1 LNPSN
6 STEAILNVKSRRL
19 FSMDKSKNEV
29 IARYSLEGY
38 SQPIGISEYEISKMF
53 PESFKN
59 SLPSI
64 EDIEN
69 ELKDN
74 AK

>member
-1 LNPSN
+1 
-6 STEAILNVKSRRL
+6 
-19 FSMDKSKNEV
+19 MDKSKNEV

-38 SQPIGISEYEISKMF
+38 SQPIGISEYEVSKMF
-53 PESFKN
+53 PENFKN

-69 ELKDN
+69 ELKDK